1 MTKNEIKAIVK
12 AAGGSTLTR
21 EGRSANLAATA
32 DDLRLGLNIQL
43 KSFGGLKTQHLASLV
58 SFWKEQGKST
68 RTIQNKLVHVRA
80 ALRYAG
86 REKFADSAQVSNA
99 SLGAAG
105 ASRGGTHTV
114 PTAEALGERISA
126 LPEGFQAAARLQ
138 QTLGLRAQE
147 AIQSNQSLRRWE
159 KQLEKGLRVTVLH
172 GTKGGRIRD
181 VSLPTED
188 ARHKALEAV
197 RAAITAMDK
206 QGGLLVPSASLEGA
220 NRAYQRAMN
229 AVGFSGTEASH
240 SLRYHFAQAQ
250 FSRYM
255 ELSFGRTE
263 ALSALSMDLGHGDG
277 RGRYC
282 AQVYLKNGTDV

>member
-43 KSFGGLKTQHLASLV
+43 KSFKGLKTQHLASLV

-68 RTIQNKLVHVRA
+68 RTIQNKLAHVRA
-80 ALRYAG
+80 ALRCVD
-86 REKFADSAQVSNA
+86 REKFADSTQVSNA

-105 ASRGGTHTV
+105 ASRGGTHSV
-114 PTAEALGERISA
+114 PSKDTLETRIST

-159 KQLEKGLRVTVLH
+159 KQLEHGQRVTVLH

-181 VSLPTED
+181 VSLPSEN

-197 RAAITAMDK
+197 RAAITAMGRH
-206 QGGLLVPSASLEGA
+206 GGQLVPSSSLEGA
-220 NRAYQRAMN
+220 NRSYQRAMN
-229 AVGFSGTEASH
+229 AVGFRGTEASH

-250 FSRYM
+250 FWRYL
-255 ELSFGRTE
+255 EQGFERKE

-282 AQVYLKNGTDV
+282 AQVYLKGTP